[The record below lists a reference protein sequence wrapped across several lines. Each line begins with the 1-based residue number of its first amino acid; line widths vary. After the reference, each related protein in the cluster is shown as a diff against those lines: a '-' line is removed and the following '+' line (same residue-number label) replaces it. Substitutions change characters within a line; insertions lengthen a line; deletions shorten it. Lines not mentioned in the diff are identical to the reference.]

1 MSSAQFARY
10 TGSRVVPFAPHGG
23 HAYGPGMC
31 KRCGCASADCRCGCR
46 QCRKE
51 AKELTYTA
59 DPRAAGRLNVAAGVA
74 ASHLV
79 SFATAAAAADAA
91 VRPAGTAA
99 AAAPAAGLA
108 TAFIGG
114 GCCVHIAL
122 EYAPITA
129 TAQSLVAILVRDT
142 EGTIMLWEKIN
153 PPGTHYQVK
162 ECVVTTKPGAT
173 ILLFA
178 INATVRARW
187 CEVFS
192 C

>member
-1 MSSAQFARY
+1 MNSGHFARY
-10 TGSRVVPFAPHGG
+10 TGSRVPQSAPHGYA
-23 HAYGPGMC
+23 HGPGMC

-51 AKELTYTA
+51 AKELTFTA
-59 DPRAAGRLNVAAGVA
+59 DPK
-74 ASHLV
+74 
-79 SFATAAAAADAA
+79 ATIRDNA
-91 VRPAGTAA
+91 V
-99 AAAPAAGLA
+99 AGLA
-108 TAFIGG
+108 AAHLASAAARAPGAAAGAAHVAGPVTAFVGG
-114 GCCVHIAL
+114 GCCVHISL

-129 TAQSLVAILVRDT
+129 TAQSLVAVIVRDT
-142 EGTIMLWEKIN
+142 EGTVMIWEKID

-162 ECVVTTKPGAT
+162 ENVVTTKPGAT
-173 ILLFA
+173 ILLLA

>member
-10 TGSRVVPFAPHGG
+10 SGSRVVPFAPHG

-59 DPRAAGRLNVAAGVA
+59 DPRGNVRDSAVAGIAAAHLMSSATVGVA
-74 ASHLV
+74 GAAATG
-79 SFATAAAAADAA
+79 ATAA
-91 VRPAGTAA
+91 AA
-99 AAAPAAGLA
+99 AAAPAAPA
-108 TAFIGG
+108 TAFVGG
-114 GCCVHIAL
+114 GCCVHISL

-129 TAQSLVAILVRDT
+129 TAPSAVAILVRDT
-142 EGTIMLWEKIN
+142 EGTVMLWEKIN

>member
-10 TGSRVVPFAPHGG
+10 TGSRVVPFAPHG

-31 KRCGCASADCRCGCR
+31 KRCGCSSADCRCGCR

-51 AKELTYTA
+51 AKELTFTA
-59 DPRAAGRLNVAAGVA
+59 DPRANVRDNAVAGLAAAHLASMAQAAGATGAAAGVA
-74 ASHLV
+74 GA
-79 SFATAAAAADAA
+79 
-91 VRPAGTAA
+91 AA
-99 AAAPAAGLA
+99 AAAPA

-129 TAQSLVAILVRDT
+129 TAQSAVAVLVRDT
-142 EGTIMLWEKIN
+142 EGTVMLWEKIN

>member
-10 TGSRVVPFAPHGG
+10 TGSRVVPFAPPG
-23 HAYGPGMC
+23 HAYGPGVC

-59 DPRAAGRLNVAAGVA
+59 DARAGVRDNTVAGVGA
-74 ASHLV
+74 AAHLM
-79 SFATAAAAADAA
+79 SLAAAAPAGAAAAAAPGA
-91 VRPAGTAA
+91 AA
-99 AAAPAAGLA
+99 AAAPA
-108 TAFIGG
+108 TAFVGG

-129 TAQSLVAILVRDT
+129 TAPSAVAILVRDT
-142 EGTIMLWEKIN
+142 EGTVMLWEKIN

>member
-10 TGSRVVPFAPHGG
+10 TGSRVVPFAPPG

-59 DPRAAGRLNVAAGVA
+59 DARAGVRDNAAGLG
-74 ASHLV
+74 
-79 SFATAAAAADAA
+79 AAAHLMSL
-91 VRPAGTAA
+91 A
-99 AAAPAAGLA
+99 AAAPAAVPA

-129 TAQSLVAILVRDT
+129 TAPSAVAILVRDT

>member
-1 MSSAQFARY
+1 MSS
-10 TGSRVVPFAPHGG
+10 T
-23 HAYGPGMC
+23 
-31 KRCGCASADCRCGCR
+31 
-46 QCRKE
+46 
-51 AKELTYTA
+51 
-59 DPRAAGRLNVAAGVA
+59 AAGVA
-74 ASHLV
+74 G
-79 SFATAAAAADAA
+79 AAAAAAQGA
-91 VRPAGTAA
+91 AA
-99 AAAPAAGLA
+99 AAAPA

-114 GCCVHIAL
+114 GCCVHISL

-129 TAQSLVAILVRDT
+129 TAQSAVAVLVRDT
-142 EGTIMLWEKIN
+142 EGTVMLWEKFN

>member
-10 TGSRVVPFAPHGG
+10 TGSRVVPFAPPHG

-51 AKELTYTA
+51 AKELTFTA
-59 DPRAAGRLNVAAGVA
+59 DPRATGRDNAVAGFTAAHLASFAQAAGATGAAAGVA
-74 ASHLV
+74 G
-79 SFATAAAAADAA
+79 AAA
-91 VRPAGTAA
+91 PGAA
-99 AAAPAAGLA
+99 AAAPA

-129 TAQSLVAILVRDT
+129 TAPSAVAILVRDT
-142 EGTIMLWEKIN
+142 EGTVMLWEKIN

>member
-10 TGSRVVPFAPHGG
+10 TGSRVLPFTPPG

-31 KRCGCASADCRCGCR
+31 KRCGCSSADCRCGCR

-59 DPRAAGRLNVAAGVA
+59 DPKANVRDGAAGSLLAA
-74 ASHLV
+74 HL
-79 SFATAAAAADAA
+79 ATAAAGAGATAGA
-91 VRPAGTAA
+91 VP
-99 AAAPAAGLA
+99 GLV

-114 GCCVHIAL
+114 GCCVHISL

-129 TAQSLVAILVRDT
+129 TAQSTVAVLVRDT
-142 EGTIMLWEKIN
+142 EGTVMLWEKIN

-162 ECVVTTKPGAT
+162 ENVVTTKPGAT

>member
-10 TGSRVVPFAPHGG
+10 TGSHVVPFAPHG
-23 HAYGPGMC
+23 HAYGPGVC

-51 AKELTYTA
+51 AKELTFTA
-59 DPRAAGRLNVAAGVA
+59 DPKANVRDGTVAGSAAAHLASFAQAGLAGAAAG
-74 ASHLV
+74 
-79 SFATAAAAADAA
+79 
-91 VRPAGTAA
+91 
-99 AAAPAAGLA
+99 AAPAAGLA

-114 GCCVHIAL
+114 GCCVHISL
-122 EYAPITA
+122 EYAPIAA
-129 TAQSLVAILVRDT
+129 TAQSIVAVLVRDT
-142 EGTIMLWEKIN
+142 EGTLMLWEKIN

-162 ECVVTTKPGAT
+162 ENVVTTKPGAT

-178 INATVRARW
+178 VNATVRARW

>member
-10 TGSRVVPFAPHGG
+10 TGSRVVPFAPHG
-23 HAYGPGMC
+23 HAYGPGLC

-51 AKELTYTA
+51 AKELTFTA
-59 DPRAAGRLNVAAGVA
+59 DPKANVAGNAAGFAAAHLASFAQAAGTTGA
-74 ASHLV
+74 
-79 SFATAAAAADAA
+79 
-91 VRPAGTAA
+91 AA
-99 AAAPAAGLA
+99 AAAPAAVPA

-129 TAQSLVAILVRDT
+129 TAPSAVAILVRDT
-142 EGTIMLWEKIN
+142 EGTLMAWEKFN

>member
-10 TGSRVVPFAPHGG
+10 TGSRVLPFTAPG
-23 HAYGPGMC
+23 HAYGPGVC
-31 KRCGCASADCRCGCR
+31 KRCGCSSADCRCGCR

-59 DPRAAGRLNVAAGVA
+59 DPRANVRDNAGGGLAAA
-74 ASHLV
+74 LL
-79 SFATAAAAADAA
+79 AAAAAG
-91 VRPAGTAA
+91 PAGTG
-99 AAAPAAGLA
+99 PAAGNVPGPA

-114 GCCVHIAL
+114 GCCVHISL

-129 TAQSLVAILVRDT
+129 TAQSIVAVLVRDT
-142 EGTIMLWEKIN
+142 EGTLMLWEKIN

-162 ECVVTTKPGAT
+162 ENVVTTKPGAT

-178 INATVRARW
+178 VNATVRARW

>member
-1 MSSAQFARY
+1 ML
-10 TGSRVVPFAPHGG
+10 PFAPG
-23 HAYGPGMC
+23 HAYGPGVC

-59 DPRAAGRLNVAAGVA
+59 DPKLTVRDNAAAGLAVA
-74 ASHLV
+74 HLA
-79 SFATAAAAADAA
+79 SFAANSESTAA
-91 VRPAGTAA
+91 AA
-99 AAAPAAGLA
+99 AAAPAAA
-108 TAFIGG
+108 PVTAFVGG
-114 GCCVHIAL
+114 GCCVHISL

-129 TAQSLVAILVRDT
+129 TAQSAVAILVRDT
-142 EGTIMLWEKIN
+142 EGTVMLWEKIS
-153 PPGTHYQVK
+153 PAGTHYQVK
-162 ECVVTTKPGAT
+162 ENVVTTKPGAT

>member
-1 MSSAQFARY
+1 
-10 TGSRVVPFAPHGG
+10 
-23 HAYGPGMC
+23 MC

-46 QCRKE
+46 TCRKE

-59 DPRAAGRLNVAAGVA
+59 DPRAGVRDNAVAGVA
-74 ASHLV
+74 AAHLMSSTV
-79 SFATAAAAADAA
+79 AGVAGAAAAAAQGA
-91 VRPAGTAA
+91 AA
-99 AAAPAAGLA
+99 AAAPA

-114 GCCVHIAL
+114 GCCVHISL

-129 TAQSLVAILVRDT
+129 TAQSAVAVLVRDT
-142 EGTIMLWEKIN
+142 EGTVMLWEKFN

-178 INATVRARW
+178 IDATARARW

>member
-10 TGSRVVPFAPHGG
+10 TGSRVLPFTPPGRAF
-23 HAYGPGMC
+23 GPGLC
-31 KRCGCASADCRCGCR
+31 KRCGCNSADCRCGCR

-59 DPRAAGRLNVAAGVA
+59 DPKANVRDNAVGGLAAA
-74 ASHLV
+74 HL
-79 SFATAAAAADAA
+79 AAAAAGP
-91 VRPAGTAA
+91 VGTGQQPYPA
-99 AAAPAAGLA
+99 PV

-114 GCCVHIAL
+114 GCCVHISL

-129 TAQSLVAILVRDT
+129 TVQSAVAVLVRDT
-142 EGTIMLWEKIN
+142 EGTVMLWEKID

-162 ECVVTTKPGAT
+162 ENVVTTKPGAT
-173 ILLFA
+173 ILLLA
-178 INATVRARW
+178 VNATVRARW

>member
-10 TGSRVVPFAPHGG
+10 TGSRVVPFAPHG

-46 QCRKE
+46 TCRKE

-59 DPRAAGRLNVAAGVA
+59 DPRAGVRDNPWP
-74 ASHLV
+74 ASPPPTSCPRRWRGLRV
-79 SFATAAAAADAA
+79 PRRRQPK
-91 VRPAGTAA
+91 VPRRQPPA
-99 AAAPAAGLA
+99 PA

-114 GCCVHIAL
+114 GCCVHISL

-129 TAQSLVAILVRDT
+129 TAQSAVAVLVRDT
-142 EGTIMLWEKIN
+142 EGTVMLWEKFN

-178 INATVRARW
+178 INATARARW